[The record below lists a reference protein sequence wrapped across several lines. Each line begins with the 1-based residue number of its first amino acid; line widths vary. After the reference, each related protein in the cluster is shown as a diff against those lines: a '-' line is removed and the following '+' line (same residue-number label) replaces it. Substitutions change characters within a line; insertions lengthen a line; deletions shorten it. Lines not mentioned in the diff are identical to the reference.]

1 MEAEN
6 DDEDDGDEQD
16 DNDKEPEIK
25 SPPAKRAK
33 LSESTKD
40 RRSIQ
45 ELTTPVKRK
54 RGRPKKT
61 PTLDKVRLCKKWLMK
76 EN

>member
-6 DDEDDGDEQD
+6 DDDNDDDEDD
-16 DNDKEPEIK
+16 DNDKEPEMK
-25 SPPAKRAK
+25 SPPAKRAR
-33 LSESTKD
+33 LSESVKD
-40 RRSIQ
+40 RSTQ
-45 ELTTPVKRK
+45 EVTTPVKRR

-61 PTLDKVRLCKKWLMK
+61 PTLDKVCPRESCI